1 MSFLLRQD
9 VSQGLYESTYI
20 NFTSMVSR
28 SVLEQLAQ
36 GVART
41 SGAGAQIRQV
51 YDQYLDYIVLQPNL
65 FQLLPK
71 GHESNSAAAASS
83 HIPTTYE
90 QLHNP
95 QHGQEHVEAETDR
108 IAGGLLSVFATMG
121 TLPII
126 RAPRGSA
133 AELVA
138 RKLESKLRDQS
149 SASRGVAGLFA
160 ATSNS
165 WNKERPVLVLMDR
178 NVDMVPMIAH
188 SWTYQALVYDV
199 LDAKLNRV
207 TVQESD
213 KPVAAKRSYDLDAKD
228 YFWAKNA
235 ELPFPQ
241 VAEDIDAELNQYR
254 QEANEIMRSTGI
266 SSMDEVGQ
274 LDASSN
280 ASHLKA
286 AVTAL
291 PKLTARKRTIDAH
304 MNIATALLQGIK
316 TRGLDELYQMEEAIT
331 RQSKSA
337 ILEALRNPA
346 MQNPEDKL
354 RLFLVYYLST
364 PDASLSRKEVEDFEA
379 TLRAQGVDLA
389 ALMYAKKAR
398 EIMRFTLSTPTLAPT
413 QGGHELFKGF
423 GSLSSRLTD
432 KLKDSRLENLVAG
445 VKNFLPVQK
454 DFTVT
459 RLVASIMDP
468 AGSNAQT
475 LQETDDYLCID
486 PRQPRG
492 RGTGMAPGGTKARQ
506 PFAHA
511 IVFVVGGGS
520 HVEFANLQEYV
531 RWYCA
536 RHVESEE
543 NHVRKYR
550 NSHSIRVSSH
560 LGYVGPYVVRVRYG
574 VL

>member
-1 MSFLLRQD
+1 
-9 VSQGLYESTYI
+9 
-20 NFTSMVSR
+20 
-28 SVLEQLAQ
+28 
-36 GVART
+36 
-41 SGAGAQIRQV
+41 
-51 YDQYLDYIVLQPNL
+51 
-65 FQLLPK
+65 
-71 GHESNSAAAASS
+71 
-83 HIPTTYE
+83 
-90 QLHNP
+90 
-95 QHGQEHVEAETDR
+95 
-108 IAGGLLSVFATMG
+108 
-121 TLPII
+121 
-126 RAPRGSA
+126 
-133 AELVA
+133 
-138 RKLESKLRDQS
+138 
-149 SASRGVAGLFA
+149 
-160 ATSNS
+160 
-165 WNKERPVLVLMDR
+165 
-178 NVDMVPMIAH
+178 
-188 SWTYQALVYDV
+188 
-199 LDAKLNRV
+199 
-207 TVQESD
+207 
-213 KPVAAKRSYDLDAKD
+213 
-228 YFWAKNA
+228 
-235 ELPFPQ
+235 
-241 VAEDIDAELNQYR
+241 
-254 QEANEIMRSTGI
+254 
-266 SSMDEVGQ
+266 
-274 LDASSN
+274 
-280 ASHLKA
+280 
-286 AVTAL
+286 
-291 PKLTARKRTIDAH
+291 

-316 TRGLDELYQMEEAIT
+316 TRGLDELYQLEEAIT

-413 QGGHELFKGF
+413 EGGHELFKGF

-531 RWYCA
+531 TR
-536 RHVESEE
+536 S
-543 NHVRKYR
+543 
-550 NSHSIRVSSH
+550 VSVSGGIAPGTSSQKKITYGSTEILTPTEFLRTLAM
-560 LGYVGPYVVRVRYG
+560 LGRM
-574 VL
+574 